1 MKQYIKTF
9 VYGAIIS
16 IIMLSL
22 SLIFWNLDNQLWLA
36 NFFLGSFSSS
46 LFVSIFALL
55 SYFID
60 RKNMLNKIESFILY
74 FDIQYEVLCLYNQK
88 YKTSEIRKVV
98 SEISKWFEEI
108 DQKRNIATE
117 NFFSFKFKLNKE
129 IEIFNYKLTE
139 LFLSLVAFTEKQ
151 KEFSIFA
158 WFLYLEEELKIKETV
173 KNLKVLLNMK
183 INKEQEAKINY
194 FKNGLVKSQQKLNKY
209 NYHKGK

>member
-74 FDIQYEVLCLYNQK
+74 FDIQYEVLCLYKQK

-158 WFLYLEEELKIKETV
+158 WFLYLEEELKIKENV

>member
-74 FDIQYEVLCLYNQK
+74 FDIQYEVLCLYKQK

>member
-60 RKNMLNKIESFILY
+60 RKNMLNKIKSFILY
-74 FDIQYEVLCLYNQK
+74 FDIQYEVLYLYKQK
-88 YKTSEIRKVV
+88 YKISEIRKVV

-117 NFFSFKFKLNKE
+117 NFFSFKLKLNKE

-151 KEFSIFA
+151 KEFSIYA
-158 WFLYLEEELKIKETV
+158 WFLYLEEKLKIKETV
-173 KNLKVLLNMK
+173 KNLKALLNMK

-194 FKNGLVKSQQKLNKY
+194 FRNGLVKSQQKLNKY
-209 NYHKGK
+209 NYPKKK